1 MAARNDDV
9 TATLSRL
16 LPREMEAVWLGALL
30 TARFADAENAK
41 AARRITKA
49 LEAIRATT
57 IDGTVINLEAGAGSK
72 VSPDT
77 SLAHRVD
84 IHALRQALVNELKLK
99 IEYIDAKG
107 RTTKRVVW
115 PLDVQDFGPNG
126 AILAWCEKRGDF
138 RNFRFDRI
146 GELRII
152 QKRFDTPRTVM
163 LAFYEALQVSRDGDG
178 DQW

>member
-49 LEAIRATT
+49 LEAIRATM
-57 IDGTVINLEAGAGSK
+57 IEGSVINLEAGIGGEAAVEK
-72 VSPDT
+72 
-77 SLAHRVD
+77 SLAQHLD
-84 IHALRQALVNELKLK
+84 IHALRQALVNELKLR
-99 IEYIDAKG
+99 IEYVDAKG

-115 PLDVQDFGPNG
+115 PLDVQDYGPNG
-126 AILAWCEKRGDF
+126 AMLAFCEKRSDF

-146 GELRII
+146 GELKII

-163 LAFYEALQVSRDGDG
+163 LAFYEALQAAREEDLAH
-178 DQW
+178 Q

>member
-30 TARFADAENAK
+30 TARFADAENVK
-41 AARRITKA
+41 VARRITKA

-57 IDGTVINLEAGAGSK
+57 IDGTIINLEAGAGSK
-72 VSPDT
+72 VPPDT
-77 SLAHRVD
+77 SLAHHLD
-84 IHALRQALVNELKLK
+84 IHALRQALIHELKLK
-99 IEYIDAKG
+99 IEYVDAKG

-126 AILAWCEKRGDF
+126 AMLAWCEKRKDF

-146 GELRII
+146 GELAII
-152 QKRFDTPRTVM
+152 QQKFEAPRSVM
-163 LAFYEALQVSRDGDG
+163 LAFYEALRNARDDPS
-178 DQW
+178 QW